1 MTTEALAL
9 DRSSDRSDGVNI
21 PLWLAVGVL
30 AGLGLS
36 YGLAA
41 MHGLALTTGTTTST
55 PATSVGVAALCYLAA
70 AATHTRWVSWLGVPV
85 FSGLAFAGLVVSPPW
100 WTLFVLAAVV
110 LLLVGLLAGTGL
122 VSSVQG
128 SALLGFF
135 GVAVVALQLEPRV
148 GLALAGLALAAHA
161 LWDVWHY
168 QHDAVVSRSMAVF
181 CIGLDVTVGG
191 LCVVLALLG

>member
-1 MTTEALAL
+1 MTTGTLTPT
-9 DRSSDRSDGVNI
+9 RSSAPSDVTI

-36 YGLAA
+36 YGLVA
-41 MHGLALTTGTTTST
+41 MHGLAVATGTTTLT

-70 AATHTRWVSWLGVPV
+70 AATHTRWVAWLGVPI

-100 WTLFVLAAVV
+100 WTLFVLAAVA
-110 LLLVGLLAGTGL
+110 LLVVGLLAGTGL

-128 SALLGFF
+128 SALLGYF

-148 GLALAGLALAAHA
+148 GLTLAGLALAAHA

-168 QHDAVVSRSMAVF
+168 RHDAVVPRSMAVF
-181 CIGLDVTVGG
+181 CIGLDVTVGA
-191 LCVVLALLG
+191 LCVVLAVLG